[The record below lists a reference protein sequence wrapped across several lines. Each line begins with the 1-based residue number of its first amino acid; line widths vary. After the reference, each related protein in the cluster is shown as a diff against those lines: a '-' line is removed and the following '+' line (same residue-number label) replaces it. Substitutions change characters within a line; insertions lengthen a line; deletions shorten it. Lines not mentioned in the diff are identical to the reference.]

1 MWRTGAVVVALAL
14 AAGAAGAAGGCSGD
28 GDGGDA
34 GDDGRPSTSATG
46 GATTTTP
53 PPPGAADLCADA
65 AQAPDPPTVASTALT
80 EVSGLAA
87 SRRHPDLLWAHNDSG
102 GEPEVVAMGRDGS
115 DRGRFPLGGAEAFDW
130 EDMAIGPAPAGGAG
144 DVLYLGDIG
153 DNIDQRDDGVVVY
166 RVPEPEPGAAGS
178 VAAPLGGVEAL
189 TLTYADGPRNA
200 EALLAD
206 PVTGDLYILDKMM
219 GGDPQSSWRVPAGT
233 PPGVPTTI
241 ERAGPVNVPP
251 GEIVTG
257 GDVSADG
264 SVVAVRTYEAVY
276 LWARDPGQTVADV
289 LAGEPCEA
297 PTTFEPQGEAVA
309 IDPDG
314 RGYTTVSEGEHPP
327 IHTARVG

>member
-1 MWRTGAVVVALAL
+1 M
-14 AAGAAGAAGGCSGD
+14 
-28 GDGGDA
+28 
-34 GDDGRPSTSATG
+34 
-46 GATTTTP
+46 
-53 PPPGAADLCADA
+53 
-65 AQAPDPPTVASTALT
+65 ASTALT

-87 SRRHPDLLWAHNDSG
+87 SRRHPDLLWTHNDSG
-102 GEPEVVAMGRDGS
+102 GEPEVMAVGRDGS

-189 TLTYADGPRNA
+189 TFTYADGPRNA

-233 PPGVPTTI
+233 APGVATTI
-241 ERAGPVNVPP
+241 ERAGPVDVPP

-276 LWARDPGQTVADV
+276 LWARGPGQTVAGA
-289 LAGEPCEA
+289 LASEPCEA
-297 PTTFEPQGEAVA
+297 PTAFEPQGEAVA
-309 IDPDG
+309 VDPDG

-327 IHTARVG
+327 IHTARLG